1 MTRCGCVTSGPRT
14 SIVVKVAPLG
24 GVRRALSVVEACGL
38 PAVVS
43 SALDT
48 SVGIAAGVALAAAMP
63 SLGHACGLGTVA
75 LLDGDVAAAPL
86 VPVGGSLPVGRVS
99 PDPSLLDRHAAAP
112 ERVAWWRDR
121 VTACAEHLRE
131 EPR

>member
-1 MTRCGCVTSGPRT
+1 MRS
-14 SIVVKVAPLG
+14 
-24 GVRRALSVVEACGL
+24 ALSVVEACGL

-86 VPVGGSLPVGRVS
+86 VPVRGSLPVGRVLA
-99 PDPSLLDRHAAAP
+99 DPSLLDRHAASP

-121 VTACAEHLRE
+121 VTACTELLRE